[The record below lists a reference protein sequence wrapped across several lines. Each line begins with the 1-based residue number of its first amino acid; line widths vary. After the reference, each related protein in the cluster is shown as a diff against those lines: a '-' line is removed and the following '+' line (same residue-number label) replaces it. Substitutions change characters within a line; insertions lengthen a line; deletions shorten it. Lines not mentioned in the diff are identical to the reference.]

1 MVAVK
6 GKKLTKIYNGIKAVD
21 SIDFEIQQGESFGFL
36 GPNGAGKT
44 TVVKMMYCFSP
55 VTSGELRVL
64 DMEVSKNPSQIKNLL
79 GVVSQDNNLDPEL
92 SVEDNLILFAS
103 YFNIPRKT
111 AQKRARELLEF
122 MGISEKSDALVENLS
137 GGMKR
142 RLVIAR
148 SLINHPRVLV
158 LDEPTTGLDPH
169 ARHLVWDQLRYL
181 KEKGLTI
188 ILTTHYLEEAS
199 VLCDRLVIMD
209 RGEILEEGSPRD
221 LILKHIGKEV
231 IELGLPQETPI
242 DPQELKKRLGDCC
255 HDYRREGN
263 FLYLFTSNGQ
273 ELLENL
279 PLINIP
285 FSYQLLRP
293 ATLEDVFLK
302 LTGRTINGQP
312 D

>member
-1 MVAVK
+1 MEAVK
-6 GKKLTKIYNGIKAVD
+6 ARKLTKIYNGIKAVD
-21 SIDFEIQQGESFGFL
+21 SIDFVIHQGESFGFL

-55 VTSGELRVL
+55 VTSGELKVL
-64 DMEVSKNPSQIKNLL
+64 DMEVSKYPAQIKNFL

-92 SVEDNLILFAS
+92 SVKDNLVLFAS
-103 YFNIPRKT
+103 YFNLPRKT
-111 AQKRARELLEF
+111 ALKRAQELLEF
-122 MGISEKSDALVENLS
+122 MGIAEKSHVPVENLS

-148 SLINHPRVLV
+148 SLINYPKILV

-169 ARHLVWDQLRYL
+169 ARHLVWDQLRLL

-209 RGEILEEGSPRD
+209 RGEILEEGNPRD
-221 LILKHIGKEV
+221 LVLKHIGREV
-231 IELGLPQETPI
+231 VEVGLPPETSINPKNLQ
-242 DPQELKKRLGDCC
+242 DRLGNCC
-255 HDYRREGN
+255 QGFRREGN
-263 FLYLFTSNGQ
+263 SLYLFTNFGQ
-273 ELLENL
+273 ELIENL
-279 PLINIP
+279 TLLNIP

-302 LTGRTINGQP
+302 LTGRTINGQLE
-312 D
+312 